1 MSTPTAP
8 SILVVLLNYRTAL
21 MTLRAARAALADM
34 PANAEMVIVDNAS
47 GDGSAEVLTS
57 GIKDMGPR
65 VRLILSEVNGGFGAG
80 NNIGLACKMNDGST
94 PDFFYVLNSDAF
106 PDKGCIPTLL
116 AHMQAHPDAGFAASH
131 VRGEDGAPHTTAF
144 RFPSIAGEFEGAVRI
159 GVISRLLKGSIVAP
173 PLPEQTT
180 KVDWAAGAS
189 IMVRAQT
196 LEDIGTFDEVF
207 FLYFEETDLIRRA
220 HRAGWECWYVPQARV
235 VHIGSVSTGMKEWQR
250 MPAYWFASR
259 RYYFVKNHG
268 RVYAA
273 LAWGARV
280 TGAAIH
286 ALRCRLTGKPSQ
298 DPAYFLSDLTRY
310 GLNLSPRADTP
321 SPRTPSEENP

>member
-1 MSTPTAP
+1 MNNATPP
-8 SILVVLLNYRTAL
+8 SVLVVLLNYRTAL

-34 PANAEMVIVDNAS
+34 PQNAEMVIVDNAS
-47 GDGSAEVLTS
+47 GDGSAEVLS
-57 GIKDMGPR
+57 KGIKDMGPR

-80 NNIGLACKMNDGST
+80 NNIGLASKMSDGST

-106 PDKGCIPTLL
+106 PDRGCIPTLL

-131 VRGEDGAPHTTAF
+131 VRGEDDLPHTTAF
-144 RFPSIAGEFEGAVRI
+144 RFPSIAGEFEGAARI
-159 GVISRLLKGSIVAP
+159 GVISRVLKGAIVAP
-173 PLPEQTT
+173 PLPDSTT

-189 IMVRAQT
+189 IMMRAQM
-196 LEDIGTFDEVF
+196 LEEIDGFDEVF

-220 HRAGWECWYVPQARV
+220 NRAGWDCWYVPAARV

-250 MPAYWFASR
+250 MPSYWFASR

-268 RVYAA
+268 RAYAA

-280 TGAAIH
+280 AGSAIH
-286 ALRCRLTGKPSQ
+286 ALRCKLTGRPSQ
-298 DPAYFLSDLTRY
+298 DPAHFLSDLTRY
-310 GLNLSPRADTP
+310 GLNLSPGAIAP
-321 SPRTPSEENP
+321 APRTPSEENP